1 MTSHSIAKIS
11 ERILSRKMA
20 EMKNEVARLTAES
33 QRVIFPESHKTFETF
48 FDESQ
53 SEKMLRKMRIEIRY
67 ASE

>member
-1 MTSHSIAKIS
+1 MLGLAA
-11 ERILSRKMA
+11 LF
-20 EMKNEVARLTAES
+20 
-33 QRVIFPESHKTFETF
+33 IFPESHKTFKTF